1 MSLLVTFAAVGRAAP
16 PQQQVQASS
25 VLAIGDSVMLG
36 AQRCMEAY
44 GYAVDALGSRRVQS
58 VTGVLRDK
66 DSLPAD
72 IIVHAGTNGG
82 AKLAE
87 LRSVMEAIGPYRQ
100 VIWVTVQLPDNT
112 GRYTFEDTTNHFI
125 RSLPSLYPNAQVA
138 DWNALSDMHPEWT
151 GGDGIHLTVA
161 GCSGFAGMIDAAV
174 RQAQHYV
181 PMRPLLRSP
190 VLSLPS
196 SSTAGRAAGRPV

>member
-1 MSLLVTFAAVGRAAP
+1 MALLVVFVATGRAAP
-16 PQQQVQASS
+16 SQQAQPSS

-36 AQRCMEAY
+36 AERCMEAH
-44 GYAVDALGSRRVQS
+44 GYVVDALGSRRVQA
-58 VTGVLRDK
+58 VTDVLRDK
-66 DSLPAD
+66 GSLPAD
-72 IIVHAGTNGG
+72 VIVHAGTNGG

-87 LRSVMEAIGPYRQ
+87 LRSVMEAIGPYHQ

-125 RSLPSLYPNAQVA
+125 RSMPSLYPNAHVA
-138 DWNALSDMHPEWT
+138 DWNALSDTHPEWT

-161 GCSGFAGMIDAAV
+161 GCSGFAEMIDAAV
-174 RQAQHYV
+174 RRAQHYV
-181 PMRPLLRSP
+181 PMRPLLPSP

-196 SSTAGRAAGRPV
+196 SNTADRASGSPV